1 MTNGIQMGAMTPPS
15 RKSCYNFR
23 VTEINRVL
31 DGDTIDVTIDLGFDL
46 FKKERV
52 RIAGVDTPEKRTRNL
67 EEKELGIDA
76 TNWLK
81 EKLEGA
87 ISGDDDLVIRTE
99 LVGGVG
105 KYGRLLGWCYIG
117 DAALSLNEQMITE
130 GYAWAYDGGTKSKNF
145 EELREIRR
153 AKGSLVE

>member
-1 MTNGIQMGAMTPPS
+1 MGAMIPPS

-23 VTEINRVL
+23 VVSIDKVL

-46 FKKERV
+46 YKKERV

-81 EKLEGA
+81 SQLEETIA
-87 ISGDDDLVIRTE
+87 GDDELTIRTE

-105 KYGRLLGWCYIG
+105 KYGRLLGWLYVG
-117 DAALSLNEQMITE
+117 DSNVSLNEMMIE
-130 GYAWAYDGGTKSKNF
+130 QGYAWSYDGGTKQKDF
-145 EELREIRR
+145 ETLREIRR
-153 AKGSLVE
+153 GFGTLMEG

>member
-1 MTNGIQMGAMTPPS
+1 MKPPS

-23 VTEINRVL
+23 VTSIDKVL

-46 FKKERV
+46 YKKERV

-87 ISGDDDLVIRTE
+87 ISGDDELIIRTE

-117 DAALSLNEQMITE
+117 DSEVSLNEQMITE
-130 GYAWAYDGGTKSKNF
+130 GYAHAYDGGTKDMNLEK
-145 EELREIRR
+145 LRVIRR
-153 AKGSLVE
+153 SFGTLSE

>member
-1 MTNGIQMGAMTPPS
+1 MTPPN

-23 VTEINRVL
+23 VTEINRVV

-46 FKKERV
+46 YKKERV

-67 EEKELGIDA
+67 EEKALGIDA

-87 ISGDDDLVIRTE
+87 IDGDSDLVIRTE
-99 LVGGVG
+99 VDGGVG
-105 KYGRLLGWCYIG
+105 KYCRLLGWCYIG
-117 DAALSLNEQMITE
+117 DGDVSLNEKMIEYGE
-130 GYAWAYDGGTKSKNF
+130 GDA
-145 EELREIRR
+145 
-153 AKGSLVE
+153 

>member
-1 MTNGIQMGAMTPPS
+1 MAAMEPPS

-23 VTEINRVL
+23 VTEVNRVL

-46 FKKERV
+46 YKKERV
-52 RIAGVDTPEKRTRNL
+52 RVAGVDTPEKRTRDL

-87 ISGDDDLVIRTE
+87 IEGDDELTIRTE
-99 LVGGVG
+99 LKGGVG
-105 KYGRLLGWCYIG
+105 KYGRLLGWLYIG
-117 DAALSLNEQMITE
+117 DAQMSLNEQMIDE
-130 GYAWAYDGGTKSKNF
+130 GYAWEYDGGTKQKNF
-145 EELREIRR
+145 DELREIRR
-153 AKGSLVE
+153 QHGTML

>member
-1 MTNGIQMGAMTPPS
+1 MGVMTPPS

-23 VTEINRVL
+23 VTEINRVV

-67 EEKELGIDA
+67 EEKALGIDA

-87 ISGDDDLVIRTE
+87 VNGDDDLIIRTE
-99 LVGGVG
+99 LKGGVG

-117 DAALSLNEQMITE
+117 DGDISINEQMISE
-130 GYAWAYDGGTKSKNF
+130 GYAWSYDGGTKQKNF
-145 EELREIRR
+145 DELREIR
-153 AKGSLVE
+153 KSFGTLNEEEK

>member
-1 MTNGIQMGAMTPPS
+1 MGAMNPPS

-23 VTEINRVL
+23 VTKINRVI
-31 DGDTIDVTIDLGFDL
+31 DGDTIDVTLDLGFSL
-46 FKKERV
+46 TKKERV

-81 EKLEGA
+81 DKIKDTLT
-87 ISGDDDLVIRTE
+87 GDNELTIRTE

-105 KYGRLLGWCYIG
+105 KYGRLLGWLYVG
-117 DAALSLNEQMITE
+117 DDDYSLNEQMITE
-130 GYAWAYDGGTKSKNF
+130 GYAWPYDGGTKQKNF
-145 EELREIRR
+145 EDLRAIRR
-153 AKGSLVE
+153 SHGTL

>member
-1 MTNGIQMGAMTPPS
+1 MGAMTPPN

-23 VTEINRVL
+23 VIEINKVL

-46 FKKERV
+46 YKKERV

-81 EKLEGA
+81 DKLEGA
-87 ISGDDDLVIRTE
+87 IAGDDDLVIRTE
-99 LVGGVG
+99 LDGGVG
-105 KYGRLLGWCYIG
+105 KYGRLLGWLYIG
-117 DAALSLNEQMITE
+117 DSNLSLNEQMITE
-130 GYAWAYDGGTKSKNF
+130 GYAWSYDGGTKQKNF
-145 EELREIRR
+145 EDLREIRR
-153 AKGSLVE
+153 SYGTLIEED

>member
-1 MTNGIQMGAMTPPS
+1 MGAMIPPS

-23 VTEINRVL
+23 VIEINRVV

-46 FKKERV
+46 YKKERV
-52 RIAGVDTPEKRTRNL
+52 RIAGVDTPEKRTRDL
-67 EEKELGIDA
+67 EEKKLGIDA

-81 EKLEGA
+81 EKLEDALNGE
-87 ISGDDDLVIRTE
+87 DNLVIRTE

-105 KYGRLLGWCYIG
+105 KYGRLLGWLYLG
-117 DAALSLNEQMITE
+117 DSESSLNEKMIEE
-130 GYAWAYDGGTKSKNF
+130 GYAWAYDGGTKKKDF

-153 AKGSLVE
+153 LKGTLIDG